1 MREKERIG
9 ESEKHKRGWT
19 RARVHVVENK
29 CESEREKKERER
41 ESETKYNTIF
51 LMKI

>member
-9 ESEKHKRGWT
+9 ESEKNINAGGCA
-19 RARVHVVENK
+19 RASTVVENK

-41 ESETKYNTIF
+41 E
-51 LMKI
+51 

>member
-19 RARVHVVENK
+19 RARVRVVENT
-29 CESEREKKERER
+29 CESERERRKSERE
-41 ESETKYNTIF
+41 
-51 LMKI
+51 

>member
-29 CESEREKKERER
+29 CESEREKKERE
-41 ESETKYNTIF
+41 SGTKYNTIF

>member
-29 CESEREKKERER
+29 CESEREREKKERE
-41 ESETKYNTIF
+41 
-51 LMKI
+51 